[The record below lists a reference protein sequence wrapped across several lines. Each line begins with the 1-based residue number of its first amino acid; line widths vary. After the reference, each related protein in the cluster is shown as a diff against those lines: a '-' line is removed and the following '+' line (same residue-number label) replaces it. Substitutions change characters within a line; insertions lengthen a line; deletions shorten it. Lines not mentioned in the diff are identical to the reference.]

1 MATNT
6 KHPRHGRASVTS
18 FALLSGRQR
27 RHDGGS
33 SRLRPA
39 RCFIEPTAAA
49 VKSAPCTT
57 HVSRDP
63 RPDATCGP
71 ARPRPWGRGPARPRP
86 WGRGQAGLV
95 ATRLL
100 GRSQISGGCRA
111 RPLAP
116 RSLGLG
122 SWAWRYGRRR
132 RPEPAPGSWL
142 GLASPIHLT
151 NPTRPATITSSWTL
165 NLAVPA
171 QCQELKG
178 TLSART
184 VP

>member
-18 FALLSGRQR
+18 FALSSGRQR

-71 ARPRPWGRGPARPRP
+71 ARPRPSGPRPSATPAMGPRTGWPGRDEALGAQSDLGGLQGPALSSSLSRARLLGLALRATPPARASPRFLARPRQSHISHEP
-86 WGRGQAGLV
+86 H
-95 ATRLL
+95 ATRDHHLVVDAK
-100 GRSQISGGCRA
+100 SGG
-111 RPLAP
+111 
-116 RSLGLG
+116 SG
-122 SWAWRYGRRR
+122 SM
-132 RPEPAPGSWL
+132 PG
-142 GLASPIHLT
+142 T
-151 NPTRPATITSSWTL
+151 
-165 NLAVPA
+165 
-171 QCQELKG
+171 
-178 TLSART
+178 
-184 VP
+184 